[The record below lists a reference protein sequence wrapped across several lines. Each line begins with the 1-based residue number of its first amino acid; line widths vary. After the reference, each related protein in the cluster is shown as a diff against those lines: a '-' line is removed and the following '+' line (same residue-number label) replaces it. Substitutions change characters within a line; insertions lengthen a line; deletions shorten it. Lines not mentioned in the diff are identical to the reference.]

1 MHNRKRKTP
10 PSTYEEEDLYLGEN
24 FFGPSTYEESLLAIE
39 GPDYDP
45 YEYES
50 DDTDEIRKQK
60 RKIRKL
66 RKKTNTPRYKD
77 FYSIGAWYRNNKHKL
92 AGDFK
97 EGKITKKDLE
107 DKTKLVN
114 KKLKDMKKAF
124 KKEYGLRDKD
134 LGTNERRMFDGY
146 IRESNK
152 GYVSFL

>member
-1 MHNRKRKTP
+1 MNKI
-10 PSTYEEEDLYLGEN
+10 SNEEEDLYLGEN

-77 FYSIGAWYRNNKHKL
+77 FWSISAWYRNNSSKL
-92 AGDFK
+92 RDDFQ
-97 EGKITKKDLE
+97 EGKITKKELE
-107 DKTKLVN
+107 DKTKFIH
-114 KKLKDMKKAF
+114 KKMLEMKKEF

-134 LGTNERRMFDGY
+134 LEPNERRIFDRY
-146 IRESNK
+146 IRKSNR

>member
-1 MHNRKRKTP
+1 MADRKRKITKKDLEEFIFA
-10 PSTYEEEDLYLGEN
+10 PSTYEEALK
-24 FFGPSTYEESLLAIE
+24 SIE

-45 YEYES
+45 YEFES

-66 RKKTNTPRYKD
+66 RKKNNTPRLKD
-77 FYSIGAWYRNNKHKL
+77 ITDFGFWYTDIRNKL
-92 AGDFK
+92 RDDFQ

-114 KKLKDMKKAF
+114 KKLKNMKKSF

-134 LGTNERRMFDGY
+134 LEPRERRIFNAY
-146 IRESNK
+146 INQSNR